1 MIAVSNSGPLIHLA
15 KAGCLDLL
23 NKLFEHV
30 IISVVVYNETVEK
43 GLKEN
48 YADAVIIKKAI
59 EKGFIRVEDKITEK
73 KDIISNSQLHRGEIE
88 TINLAISLTTDV
100 ILLDDEE
107 ARIYAKGLNLKVKG
121 TLGIIID
128 SFRKKILTRKK
139 ALRILDE
146 LNKTMYLSADVY
158 SFVLNCIRT

>member
-15 KAGCLDLL
+15 KVGCLDLL

-30 IISVVVYNETVEK
+30 IISEVVYNETVDK

-48 YADAVIIKKAI
+48 YPDAVIIKKAI
-59 EKGFIRVEDKITEK
+59 EKGFIRVEDKITK
-73 KDIISNSQLHRGEIE
+73 KKGNISSSQLHRGEIE
-88 TINLAISLTTDV
+88 TINLAISLSTDV

-107 ARIYAKGLNLKVKG
+107 ARIFAKGLNLKVKG

-128 SFRKKILTRKK
+128 SFRKKIITRKK

-146 LNKTMYLSADVY
+146 LNKTMYLSADIY
-158 SFVLNCIRT
+158 SFVLNCIMT

>member
-15 KAGCLDLL
+15 KVGCLDLL

-59 EKGFIRVEDKITEK
+59 EKGFIIVEDKITEK
-73 KDIISNSQLHRGEIE
+73 KGSISNSQLHRGEIE
-88 TINLAISLTTDV
+88 TINLAISFTTDV

-158 SFVLNCIRT
+158 SFVLNSIMT